1 MWYAPENHEM
11 MSIPKNFPYYWNETQ
26 RKCQTKKNKKS
37 KWIVSLFRE
46 AILNIDEESVGQF
59 SNFMF
64 HSNSVRRVLLLCG
77 YNKTD
82 CTKLLNKSL
91 NFPICLAISLIQ
103 HLNNIARADL
113 KLTGVK
119 SCDHDAAIER
129 EYSLRSIVYDIS
141 SYAHIL
147 A

>member
-1 MWYAPENHEM
+1 MWYAPENHKM

-26 RKCQTKKNKKS
+26 RKCQTKKIRNQSELYLYFGKQYWILMKS
-37 KWIVSLFRE
+37 LLV
-46 AILNIDEESVGQF
+46 NSVI
-59 SNFMF
+59 F
-64 HSNSVRRVLLLCG
+64 HSNSVRCVLLLCG
-77 YNKTD
+77 YTKTD
-82 CTKLLNKSL
+82 CTKLMNKSL

-103 HLNNIARADL
+103 HLNSIARADL
-113 KLTGVK
+113 KLAGVK